1 VESLTH
7 YSLHGC
13 LWVATDDG
21 HWPAKR
27 EVTECRVSEA
37 CRVDAVAFERMMEET
52 EETVISIREEGS
64 TDESAGTTLFTF
76 QSS

>member
-1 VESLTH
+1 
-7 YSLHGC
+7 
-13 LWVATDDG
+13 
-21 HWPAKR
+21 
-27 EVTECRVSEA
+27 
-37 CRVDAVAFERMMEET
+37 VDAVAFERMMEET